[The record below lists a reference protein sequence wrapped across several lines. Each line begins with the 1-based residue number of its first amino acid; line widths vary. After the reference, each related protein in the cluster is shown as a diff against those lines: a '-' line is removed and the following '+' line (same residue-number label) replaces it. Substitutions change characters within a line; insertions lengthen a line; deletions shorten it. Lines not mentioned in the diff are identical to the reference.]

1 MHFWKSSPPS
11 TKIKPLRAV
20 CATHI
25 GSRKNHEDNF
35 LLDGGCLSEQQQA
48 EMLQRHRVC
57 VTSRENPRVRLYAVC
72 DGMGGQR
79 AGEVASRICVE
90 RLARIG
96 PRLEGCQTL
105 EQAVD
110 SLQKELRNIN
120 NRICAGSAQ
129 DKNLRGMGSTV
140 VLAVFVDRRAAVL
153 SLGDSR
159 AYLFDPNSAEEMR
172 QLTKDHTEGQRM
184 LDLGIMT
191 RKELEEFP
199 ARKNLNRYLGNAAPG
214 LQVQAEEFRV
224 PQIQDGILLLCSDGV
239 TDALQPRQI
248 EAVLRNEQDLA
259 VAASR
264 LIQQATAD
272 AQSDNATIMLIP
284 LKE

>member
-1 MHFWKSSPPS
+1 
-11 TKIKPLRAV
+11 
-20 CATHI
+20 
-25 GSRKNHEDNF
+25 
-35 LLDGGCLSEQQQA
+35 
-48 EMLQRHRVC
+48 
-57 VTSRENPRVRLYAVC
+57 
-72 DGMGGQR
+72 
-79 AGEVASRICVE
+79 
-90 RLARIG
+90 
-96 PRLEGCQTL
+96 
-105 EQAVD
+105 
-110 SLQKELRNIN
+110 
-120 NRICAGSAQ
+120 
-129 DKNLRGMGSTV
+129 
-140 VLAVFVDRRAAVL
+140 
-153 SLGDSR
+153 
-159 AYLFDPNSAEEMR
+159 
-172 QLTKDHTEGQRM
+172 M